1 MSKDKDTYNIAWNT
15 FQDHLNDRSK
25 NLYYEKM
32 FTDVTLVSDDMIQ
45 FQAHRT
51 VLSTASPTFMKLLM
65 INTSANSVFYLKGVH
80 HLELEAILQ
89 FIYLGEASVYTDRI
103 EVFVQRSK
111 ELKIN
116 ELNKDTIPEENVS
129 VFMENQCIQSND
141 NESTQ
146 VDALEDEILNFHNV
160 AEGIVNVEEEAGIQ
174 TVNPEENH
182 DNVKIKEAQKI
193 SSESYCQI
201 CDKTFS
207 KKSNLQAHLKSVV
220 HYEKE
225 QQQNQ
230 NNEPNGNTT
239 SAIKNIQNE
248 LLCKE
253 CGKHFSTDYNLK
265 RHIKSFH
272 GNKNEGKIGTKGSS
286 KTTNEEEL
294 SIMEQ
299 LQNVTANLEEE
310 ANETS
315 INEESNR
322 IKADANAAKGT
333 NDLKPNNVKV
343 SLDCKICDKKFSMER
358 NLERHNRSI
367 HQKIRYPCKYC
378 GFKYTQRW
386 SLKYHIQRVHK
397 KVPKV

>member
-25 NLYYEKM
+25 NLYYEKL

-146 VDALEDEILNFHNV
+146 VDTLEDEILNFHNV
-160 AEGIVNVEEEAGIQ
+160 AEGIVNVEEEAGMQ
-174 TVNPEENH
+174 TVNPENNP
-182 DNVKIKEAQKI
+182 DIVRIKESQKT

-207 KKSNLQAHLKSVV
+207 KKFNLQAHLKSVV

-225 QQQNQ
+225 QQLIQI
-230 NNEPNGNTT
+230 NEPKGNGNKTQG
-239 SAIKNIQNE
+239 AKNIQNE

-253 CGKHFSTDYNLK
+253 CGKHFSSDYNLK
-265 RHIKSFH
+265 RHFKSFH
-272 GNKNEGKIGTKGSS
+272 LKDKNEAKIDTKGSR
-286 KTTNEEEL
+286 KTTNEEEVNIIEEL
-294 SIMEQ
+294 IEED
-299 LQNVTANLEEE
+299 NDIATLEEE

-315 INEESNR
+315 I
-322 IKADANAAKGT
+322 KADANTTKGT
-333 NDLKPNNVKV
+333 YDLIPMNAKV
-343 SLDCKICDKKFSMER
+343 NIDCKKCDKKFTTDH
-358 NLERHNRSI
+358 NLERHNRSV

-386 SLKYHIQRVHK
+386 SLKYHIKRVHK
-397 KVPKV
+397 KVQKV